1 MTDSLVDAE
10 SAAKIGTVV
19 AVATGEVYRRDWQ
32 RWAAAVGDHNPL
44 WFDADYARAARVP
57 RHHLPAAVSA
67 VRDPRSGGARRPARL
82 TGRPAR

>member
-44 WFDADYARAARVP
+44 WFDCRLREASTGTAT
-57 RHHLPAAVSA
+57 S
-67 VRDPRSGGARRPARL
+67 SARRCICSTRSSAWRRSATFGR
-82 TGRPAR
+82 TGRPVR